1 MGFGDLKYKAEKVK
15 LWVIENHQPFIRGVH
30 DPVFELRSL
39 ALNSNLIHV
48 YCKVTKWPD
57 PLKTQYPK

>member
-15 LWVIENHQPFIRGVH
+15 RWVIENNQPFIRGVR

-48 YCKVTKWPD
+48 YCRVIKWPD

>member
-15 LWVIENHQPFIRGVH
+15 RWVIENHQPFIRGVH

-39 ALNSNLIHV
+39 ALNSN
-48 YCKVTKWPD
+48 
-57 PLKTQYPK
+57 